1 MVPSFSERK
10 KKIIA
15 VICEIPPGQVASYG
29 QVAELA
35 GIPRGARLVVR
46 VLRDPG
52 AEAEQVSP
60 KGDTAK
66 KVSPKGDT
74 AKKVSPKGGT
84 AKKVSPKGEAVK
96 RALPWWRVLRADGSC
111 AVEGQLAR
119 LRSEGVIAEKRVDLA
134 RYRWQGLDYL
144 LFGDAQF
151 SEPLIDCSKGEATV
165 SAMVLGFAP
174 G

>member
-35 GIPRGARLVVR
+35 GIARGARLVVR

-52 AEAEQVSP
+52 EVSP
-60 KGDTAK
+60 QGDTEK
-66 KVSPKGDT
+66 KVSPQGDT
-74 AKKVSPKGGT
+74 
-84 AKKVSPKGEAVK
+84 VK
-96 RALPWWRVLRADGSC
+96 QTLPWWRVLRADGSC
-111 AVEGQLAR
+111 AVPGQLER
-119 LRSEGVIAEKRVDLA
+119 LRQEGIVADKRVDLQ

-144 LFGDAQF
+144 LFGAPDGLGS
-151 SEPLIDCSKGEATV
+151 SENRKIGK
-165 SAMVLGFAP
+165 
-174 G
+174 

>member
-46 VLRDPG
+46 VLREPG
-52 AEAEQVSP
+52 V
-60 KGDTAK
+60 
-66 KVSPKGDT
+66 
-74 AKKVSPKGGT
+74 
-84 AKKVSPKGEAVK
+84 
-96 RALPWWRVLRADGSC
+96 ALPWWRVLRADGSC
-111 AVEGQLAR
+111 AVEGQLER
-119 LRSEGVIAEKRVDLA
+119 LQGEGIVANKRVDLA

-144 LFGDAQF
+144 LFGA
-151 SEPLIDCSKGEATV
+151 SH
-165 SAMVLGFAP
+165 
-174 G
+174 

>member
-10 KKIIA
+10 KRIIA
-15 VICEIPPGQVASYG
+15 LICEIPPGQVASYG

-35 GIPRGARLVVR
+35 GIPRGARLVAR

-52 AEAEQVSP
+52 AEAKQVSPEGEAAKQVSP
-60 KGDTAK
+60 KGAA
-66 KVSPKGDT
+66 G
-74 AKKVSPKGGT
+74 
-84 AKKVSPKGEAVK
+84 K

-151 SEPLIDCSKGEATV
+151 SELNTRNSVIENQ
-165 SAMVLGFAP
+165 
-174 G
+174 

>member
-15 VICEIPPGQVASYG
+15 VICEIPYGQVASYG

-52 AEAEQVSP
+52 AEVKQ
-60 KGDTAK
+60 
-66 KVSPKGDT
+66 
-74 AKKVSPKGGT
+74 
-84 AKKVSPKGEAVK
+84 VSPKGEAVK

-151 SEPLIDCSKGEATV
+151 SKPLIDE
-165 SAMVLGFAP
+165 
-174 G
+174 

>member
-15 VICEIPPGQVASYG
+15 VICEIPSGQVASYG

-52 AEAEQVSP
+52 
-60 KGDTAK
+60 
-66 KVSPKGDT
+66 KVSPEGD
-74 AKKVSPKGGT
+74 KEKNV
-84 AKKVSPKGEAVK
+84 
-96 RALPWWRVLRADGSC
+96 LPWWRVLRADGSC
-111 AVEGQLAR
+111 AVEGQLER
-119 LRSEGVIAEKRVDLA
+119 LRTEGIVADKRVDLA

-144 LFGDAQF
+144 LFGDAVF
-151 SEPLIDCSKGEATV
+151 SESPIDA
-165 SAMVLGFAP
+165 
-174 G
+174 

>member
-46 VLRDPG
+46 VLRAPG
-52 AEAEQVSP
+52 V
-60 KGDTAK
+60 
-66 KVSPKGDT
+66 
-74 AKKVSPKGGT
+74 
-84 AKKVSPKGEAVK
+84 
-96 RALPWWRVLRADGSC
+96 ALPWWRVLRADGSC
-111 AVEGQLAR
+111 AVDGQLER
-119 LRSEGVIAEKRVDLA
+119 LQGEGILAYKRVDLR

-144 LFGDAQF
+144 LFGAIQ
-151 SEPLIDCSKGEATV
+151 
-165 SAMVLGFAP
+165 
-174 G
+174 

>member
-35 GIPRGARLVVR
+35 GIARGARLVVR

-52 AEAEQVSP
+52 EVSP
-60 KGDTAK
+60 QGDTEK
-66 KVSPKGDT
+66 KVSPQGDT
-74 AKKVSPKGGT
+74 EKKVSPQGDT
-84 AKKVSPKGEAVK
+84 EKKVSPQGDTVK
-96 RALPWWRVLRADGSC
+96 QTLPWWRVLRADGSC
-111 AVEGQLAR
+111 AVPGQLER
-119 LRSEGVIAEKRVDLA
+119 LRQEGIVADKRVDLQ

-144 LFGDAQF
+144 LFGAPDGLGS
-151 SEPLIDCSKGEATV
+151 SENRKIGK
-165 SAMVLGFAP
+165 
-174 G
+174 

>member
-52 AEAEQVSP
+52 EVSP
-60 KGDTAK
+60 EGDT
-66 KVSPKGDT
+66 
-74 AKKVSPKGGT
+74 
-84 AKKVSPKGEAVK
+84 VK
-96 RALPWWRVLRADGSC
+96 QALPWWRVLRADGSC
-111 AVEGQLAR
+111 AVEGQLER
-119 LRSEGVIAEKRVDLA
+119 LQGEGIVVNKRVDLA

-144 LFGDAQF
+144 LFGDAH
-151 SEPLIDCSKGEATV
+151 
-165 SAMVLGFAP
+165 
-174 G
+174 